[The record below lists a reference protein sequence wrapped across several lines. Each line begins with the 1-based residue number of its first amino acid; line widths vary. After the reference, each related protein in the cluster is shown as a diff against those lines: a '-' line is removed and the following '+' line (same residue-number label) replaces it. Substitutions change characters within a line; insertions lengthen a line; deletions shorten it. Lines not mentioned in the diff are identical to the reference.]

1 MPMPAAEEAEGAGKE
16 DKTLN
21 CVDCGKPFL
30 FSTRDQ
36 AFFASKG
43 FTDPK
48 RCKPCRDIK
57 KQSKIKQD
65 QQRG

>member
-1 MPMPAAEEAEGAGKE
+1 MP
-16 DKTLN
+16 DKKLT
-21 CVDCGKPFL
+21 CIDCQTEFL
-30 FSTRDQ
+30 FSERDQ
-36 AFFASKG
+36 AFFAQKQ

-57 KQSKIKQD
+57 KQSKARQD